1 VLRKRAIL
9 ASVVLAAASSVT
21 SAETITVCLDG
32 SCDYANIQEAINAV
46 SDGDLITVAAGT
58 YLEHEVDFHGKEI
71 TLRGE
76 LESGGE
82 LTVTIDAQ
90 GNGGVLN
97 CSNGE
102 TNNTIIENIIVT
114 SGSAHIGAGL
124 MVFHSRP
131 TLINCTFDANMATG
145 LGGGVYNLN
154 GAPVLFDCRFIG
166 NIAERGGAMA
176 TFESGQPDHPRY
188 ERCSFEGNTA
198 LYGGAIY
205 NFRSNPTF
213 NDCAF
218 RENSAAS
225 GGGMDNF
232 QSDPVL
238 SGCTFQG
245 NHAQSFGGGMDNS
258 ESNPVLE
265 SCKIWNNS
273 AGIGGGIYN
282 TSSTS
287 DTRLSNTIVCSNAPD
302 QIFGIWHDDGGNS
315 ITEECDKDCPA
326 DFNGDGEVN
335 GGDLGVFLVEWGEC
349 AGCAADLNGDGFVD
363 GGDLGAFLAAWGPCQ
378 P

>member
-1 VLRKRAIL
+1 MIRAL
-9 ASVVLAAASSVT
+9 LTTAVLAFASSVAT
-21 SAETITVCLDG
+21 ADTITVCLDG
-32 SCDYANIQEAINAV
+32 SCDYADIQSAINAA

-76 LESGGE
+76 QGSGGE
-82 LTVTIDAQ
+82 PAVTIDAQ
-90 GNGGVLN
+90 GNGGVLE
-97 CSNGE
+97 CMAGE

-114 SGSAHIGAGL
+114 GGFTDIGAGL

-131 TLINCTFDANMATG
+131 TLTNCTFIANEAIG
-145 LGGGVYNLN
+145 IGGGVYNLN
-154 GAPVLFDCRFIG
+154 GAPVFYDCRFIG
-166 NIAERGGAMA
+166 NTAIEGGAMM

-198 LYGGAIY
+198 ELGGAIY

-213 NDCAF
+213 SDCAF
-218 RENSAAS
+218 RENTADF
-225 GGGMDNF
+225 GGGIENF
-232 QSDPVL
+232 QSNPVL
-238 SGCTFQG
+238 SGCAFQG
-245 NHAQSFGGGMDNS
+245 NQAASIGGGMDNS
-258 ESNPVLE
+258 ESSPVLE
-265 SCKIWNNS
+265 GCKIWNNS
-273 AGIGGGIYN
+273 AVIGGGIYN

-287 DTRLSNTIVCSNAPD
+287 DTRLSDTIVCGNAPD

-315 ITEECDKDCPA
+315 VTEKCAEDCPA
-326 DFNGDGEVN
+326 DFNSDGEVN

-349 AGCAADLNGDGFVD
+349 AGCAADLNGDGFVN
-363 GGDLGAFLAAWGPCQ
+363 GADLGVFLAAWGPC